1 MTELDLLEK
10 DLTSAITL
18 REDALVKGS
27 VASWEEF
34 KYLTG
39 VVAGLKGALEAVK
52 TVQKRHEEL

>member
-10 DLTSAITL
+10 ELTAAITL
-18 REDALVKGS
+18 RKDALVKGS

-39 VVAGLKGALEAVK
+39 VVAGLEGALVAVK
-52 TVQKRHEEL
+52 TAQARHEEA

>member
-52 TVQKRHEEL
+52 TAQKRQEDI